1 MGLYRHLPNILSFS
15 RIAIGLIIFL
25 LLKGATF
32 FSTTIAMVLLIV
44 GLLTDY
50 YDGKLARKNNTVTLF
65 GKWIDPFSDFALFF
79 FIYLSFYTLEL
90 MPVVLFILFLARE
103 LSMYLVIRPL
113 SMVKNLDPGAKMP
126 GKIKTALQITG
137 SLLILAML
145 ITNQLGFIPYNLV
158 GSISKYILI
167 LLVAVSVVSLYWYV
181 KPLILNPQAKLR
193 RQEQLTKIIF
203 NLVISFFLF
212 HLLSGFTIA
221 LVFDIDFHL
230 TVLFLLSV
238 ILYHTIILYVLN
250 QVKGA
255 FFNEETK
262 AMLTKINLPILLS
275 FLRLSSLPTVLFLLL
290 NLEKIPA
297 LTIVLPV
304 LICIFLT
311 DLFDGFLARRLH
323 QTTRIGRYID
333 STSDYINILGISFVY
348 YFYHLIPTWFFILI
362 TGRLV
367 IQSAG
372 MVTFHFKKAY
382 NNMIVTRPG
391 KAAVFAIMTLYA
403 LELME
408 LLNIPVIG
416 DTLVVS
422 VLEYVTGLLVAAS
435 VIDKFILLKS
445 AFQSIRR
452 EKKVD

>member
-1 MGLYRHLPNILSFS
+1 MGLKRHLPNILSFS

-25 LLKGATF
+25 LLKETTL
-32 FSTTIAMVLLIV
+32 FSTTIAVVLLIV

-50 YDGKLARKNNTVTLF
+50 YDGKLARKNNTVNLF
-65 GKWIDPFSDFALFF
+65 GKWVDPFCDFALFF

-90 MPVVLFILFLARE
+90 MPLVLFILFLARE

-113 SMVKNLDPGAKMP
+113 SMVKKLDPGAKMP
-126 GKIKTALQITG
+126 GKVKTAMQITG

-145 ITNQLGFIPYNLV
+145 IANQSGLISYHLV
-158 GSISKYILI
+158 DSISKYILI
-167 LLVAVSVVSLYWYV
+167 LLVTLSVVSLYWYI
-181 KPLILNPQAKLR
+181 KPLILNSQAELR
-193 RQEQLTKIIF
+193 RQDQLTKVIL
-203 NLVISFFLF
+203 NLVISFLLF
-212 HLLSGFTIA
+212 HLLFGSTIA

-230 TVLFLLSV
+230 TALFLLSV
-238 ILYHTIILYVLN
+238 ILYHIFLLWGLN
-250 QVKGA
+250 QLRGA
-255 FFNEETK
+255 FFHEETK
-262 AMLTKINLPILLS
+262 AVLTKINLPTLLS

-304 LICIFLT
+304 LVCIFLT

-333 STSDYINILGISFVY
+333 SSSDYVNILGISFIY

-362 TGRLV
+362 IGRLV
-367 IQSAG
+367 IQGAG
-372 MVTFHFKKAY
+372 MITFHFKKAY

-391 KAAVFAIMTLYA
+391 KAAVFATMTLYA
-403 LELME
+403 LEMME

-416 DTLVVS
+416 NTLVVS
-422 VLEYVTGLLVAAS
+422 VLEYVTGLLVAVSA
-435 VIDKFILLKS
+435 IEKFIFLKG

-452 EKKVD
+452 EEK

>member
-1 MGLYRHLPNILSFS
+1 MGINRNLPNILSFS

-25 LLKGATF
+25 LLKETTL
-32 FSTTIAMVLLIV
+32 FSTTIAVVLLIV

-65 GKWIDPFSDFALFF
+65 GKWVDPFCDFALFF

-90 MPVVLFILFLARE
+90 MPVALFIIFLARE

-113 SMVKNLDPGAKMP
+113 SMVKKLDPGAKMP
-126 GKIKTALQITG
+126 GKVKTAMQITG

-145 ITNQLGFIPYNLV
+145 IANQSGLISYHLV
-158 GSISKYILI
+158 DSISKYILI
-167 LLVAVSVVSLYWYV
+167 LLVTLSVVSLYWYI
-181 KPLILNPQAKLR
+181 KPLILNSQAELR
-193 RQEQLTKIIF
+193 RQDQLTKVIL
-203 NLVISFFLF
+203 NLVISFLLF
-212 HLLSGFTIA
+212 HLLFGSTIA

-230 TVLFLLSV
+230 TALFLLSV
-238 ILYHTIILYVLN
+238 ILYHIFLVWGLN
-250 QVKGA
+250 QLKGA
-255 FFNEETK
+255 FFHEETK
-262 AMLTKINLPILLS
+262 AVLTKINLPSLLS

-304 LICIFLT
+304 LVCIFLT

-333 STSDYINILGISFVY
+333 SSSDYVNILGISFIY

-362 TGRLV
+362 IGRLV
-367 IQSAG
+367 IQGAG
-372 MVTFHFKKAY
+372 MITFHFKKAY

-391 KAAVFAIMTLYA
+391 KAAVFATMTLYA
-403 LELME
+403 LEMME

-416 DTLVVS
+416 NTLMVS
-422 VLEYVTGLLVAAS
+422 VLEYVTGLLVAVSA
-435 VIDKFILLKS
+435 IEKFIFLKG

-452 EKKVD
+452 EEK